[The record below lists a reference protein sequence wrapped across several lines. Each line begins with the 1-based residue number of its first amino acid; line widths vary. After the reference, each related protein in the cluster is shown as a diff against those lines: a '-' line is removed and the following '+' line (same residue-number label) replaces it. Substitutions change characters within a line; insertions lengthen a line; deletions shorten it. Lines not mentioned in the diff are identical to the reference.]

1 MFQEGTAEHH
11 SLAISLAIP
20 FFPVPLEEH
29 VFREELAL
37 VSLSLQTV
45 LFPPLE
51 APHFH
56 LHPQTLPR
64 SSLPR
69 VQLNPVP
76 VQFSETH
83 LFLLH
88 YQMFSG
94 DLETISIPF
103 LIKQLVHLP
112 IHCSSQPLDIK
123 RFLMARSFLHSLPP
137 QGL

>member
-56 LHPQTLPR
+56 LTLR
-64 SSLPR
+64 LS
-69 VQLNPVP
+69 PV
-76 VQFSETH
+76 
-83 LFLLH
+83 LH
-88 YQMFSG
+88 CP
-94 DLETISIPF
+94 E
-103 LIKQLVHLP
+103 
-112 IHCSSQPLDIK
+112 CS
-123 RFLMARSFLHSLPP
+123 
-137 QGL
+137 